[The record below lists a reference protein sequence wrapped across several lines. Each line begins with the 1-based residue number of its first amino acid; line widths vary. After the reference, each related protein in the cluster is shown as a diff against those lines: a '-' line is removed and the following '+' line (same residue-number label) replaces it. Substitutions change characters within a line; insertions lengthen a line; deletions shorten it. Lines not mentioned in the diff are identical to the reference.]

1 MEAEGIKGIGV
12 HHLTMVI
19 INEGKNLQSLEDID
33 LEEVE
38 EEVEE
43 EGILKMVTTNIS
55 SISKWDLIPAEGE
68 DEGTQEVLLD
78 QRILEVKGQPRLEE
92 DISSTR

>member
-55 SISKWDLIPAEGE
+55 SISK
-68 DEGTQEVLLD
+68 
-78 QRILEVKGQPRLEE
+78 
-92 DISSTR
+92 

>member
-55 SISKWDLIPAEGE
+55 SMSKGDLILAEGE
-68 DEGTQEVLLD
+68 DEEC
-78 QRILEVKGQPRLEE
+78 LEVPLDLTIE
-92 DISSTR
+92 